1 MSIYRA
7 AAPADARRVGV
18 SIADGAEDLPSV
30 RPWFAIPPKRRR
42 PAAGHGLPQGL
53 KIPTPDEPGIDP
65 ILFISEAV
73 AMDVVLTPTG
83 TAGNAWRLNDRLG
96 RTLGEITKSDHS
108 DVFVIM
114 PHPEGTLRTVK
125 SIHASLDE
133 AMSAIAKVTN
143 GACTLDSQDWVSR
156 GSAPRSS

>member
-1 MSIYRA
+1 M
-7 AAPADARRVGV
+7 
-18 SIADGAEDLPSV
+18 
-30 RPWFAIPPKRRR
+30 
-42 PAAGHGLPQGL
+42 PQGL
-53 KIPTPDEPGIDP
+53 TLPAPDGLGIDP
-65 ILFISEAV
+65 NFCISEAV

-83 TAGNAWRLNDRLG
+83 TVGNAWRLNDRLG
-96 RTLGEITKSDHS
+96 RNLGEITKSENS

-156 GSAPRSS
+156 GSAPKSS